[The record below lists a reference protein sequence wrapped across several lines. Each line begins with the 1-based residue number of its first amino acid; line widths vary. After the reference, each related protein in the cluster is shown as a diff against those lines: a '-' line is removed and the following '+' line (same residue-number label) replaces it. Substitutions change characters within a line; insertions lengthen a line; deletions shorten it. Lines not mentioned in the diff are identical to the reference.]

1 MAEGDFRL
9 EGVMGTKTDDLSWAN
24 LERALG
30 LKFRSR
36 DLLRQ
41 ATIHKSYL
49 NETLDLVESY
59 ERLEY
64 LGDAFL
70 SWVIAEQLFAI
81 KPALDEGEMT
91 RARASLVNGTSLAEI
106 ASALGLGMYLQLG
119 RGEERSGGRTRTS
132 ILEAA
137 FEAIVGAILS
147 DRGPSVA
154 RKFVLRCFTGR
165 LGAFQPLRVP
175 RDPKSEL
182 QSYAQHTGM
191 NLPEYRTEANRNED
205 ESRAFVSEILLGGV
219 MVGTGFGKRKI
230 DAEQEAAQMAL
241 KGLPSHIKD

>member
-49 NETLDLVESY
+49 NETPDLVESY

-70 SWVIAEQLFAI
+70 SWVIAEQLFA
-81 KPALDEGEMT
+81 
-91 RARASLVNGTSLAEI
+91 S
-106 ASALGLGMYLQLG
+106 
-119 RGEERSGGRTRTS
+119 
-132 ILEAA
+132 
-137 FEAIVGAILS
+137 
-147 DRGPSVA
+147 
-154 RKFVLRCFTGR
+154 
-165 LGAFQPLRVP
+165 
-175 RDPKSEL
+175 
-182 QSYAQHTGM
+182 
-191 NLPEYRTEANRNED
+191 
-205 ESRAFVSEILLGGV
+205 
-219 MVGTGFGKRKI
+219 
-230 DAEQEAAQMAL
+230 
-241 KGLPSHIKD
+241 